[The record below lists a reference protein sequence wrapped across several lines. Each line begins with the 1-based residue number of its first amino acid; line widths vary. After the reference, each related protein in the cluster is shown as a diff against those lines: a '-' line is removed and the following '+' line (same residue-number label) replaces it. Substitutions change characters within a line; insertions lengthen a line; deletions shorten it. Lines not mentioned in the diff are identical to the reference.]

1 MNQSESIAKL
11 NTALAGVQAKFGKLE
26 KDTTGQE
33 GNLKFQYVQLP
44 DVLNMARPLL
54 NAAGIFLSQPIH
66 RGEDGLLRLT
76 TRLQLEEE
84 FMQSDG
90 IPLPASSPGKE
101 MGKTITYARRIDL
114 MPFLGLVGEEDEDA
128 PDLNKPPSRSPFKTE
143 ANRQVAQQIQSLR
156 ATEAQPLAVAQ
167 NFRGLDTRITN
178 DDIPDFNTPVREE
191 VPLSPEAKEAADHIM
206 SFVPLTK
213 ERNEEIQNRLKELVS
228 AKTIDRR
235 KLSVFLESE
244 HSGKKSID
252 VEATTWENTMR
263 KIETAVASSPEA
275 VKELMKVAK

>member
-1 MNQSESIAKL
+1 
-11 NTALAGVQAKFGKLE
+11 
-26 KDTTGQE
+26 
-33 GNLKFQYVQLP
+33 
-44 DVLNMARPLL
+44 MARPLL

-128 PDLNKPPSRSPFKTE
+128 PDLNKPTNSRDTSRFKPY
-143 ANRQVAQQIQSLR
+143 NKDQVQRQVGQQIQSR
-156 ATEAQPLAVAQ
+156 TSVVEDP
-167 NFRGLDTRITN
+167 RGVNPEITD
-178 DDIPDFNTPVREE
+178 DDIPSFDTPVREE

-206 SFVPLTK
+206 TFVPLTK